1 MRRFR
6 VLICDLSSKTDRKKY
21 YMPRGDEKGAVI
33 DRLTDGRY
41 RVMNAKG
48 TVLRESINI
57 INGKLPN
64 RDARI
69 HALFHKE
76 PEFWYSYQQR
86 QEPRKGVVLPLLF
99 GLLIIATC
107 AVFFKSVHFL
117 LLYNSV

>member
-1 MRRFR
+1 
-6 VLICDLSSKTDRKKY
+6 
-21 YMPRGDEKGAVI
+21 MPGGDEKGAVI
-33 DRLTDGRY
+33 DKLTEGRY

-57 INGKLPN
+57 SNGKGPEKL
-64 RDARI
+64 DTRI

-107 AVFFKSVHFL
+107 AVFFKSVHYF
-117 LLYNSV
+117 LLYNSVYYDLK